1 MQKLKPASL
10 NWALRHAQLR
20 GDTDIFPVAFEFRA
34 IEHDWDRILTYLT
47 DEDVLKWT
55 ARPLRRCLSPKRKLG
70 FRVATQLDPL
80 DFLVFAALVY
90 EIGQDLETHRL
101 PYSTQAEQT
110 VASYRFRP
118 SEEGSM
124 FDPDVGFRS
133 FQDRSAELAQS
144 AGYGY
149 VVSTDIADFYP
160 RLYHHR
166 VEGALS
172 NATNKNNHV
181 LALKNLISQWNQ
193 TQSYG
198 IPVGPAPSRLIAEI
212 SIDDVDQ
219 ILAAERIP
227 FVRYVDDYRMF
238 ARSEVD
244 GYRKLARLAD
254 VLYKNHGLTLQ
265 QEKTSIQPAEK
276 FLEAI
281 SGTVEGKALEDISS
295 TFARFLSDSGITD
308 PYCEIEYDQLDDQ
321 SKKTIDSLNLLE
333 LLQQQVACQEIDQP
347 TVRFLLARL
356 GQLDFTDAAAIV
368 VQNVGKLF
376 PVFPDVVKFFGRLR
390 SLDESERHDVG
401 RRLLEDIDQSA
412 ISGSAFHR
420 MWLFSLFSEGTEWG
434 NSEKLISLY
443 SGHDDAFSRRKLTL
457 ALAKSRQG
465 FWFRSR
471 KDDVF
476 EFGGWMKRAFL
487 AGASCLPVDE
497 RRHWYDFL
505 DPRLD
510 ELEKSVV
517 AWSRSKPFPDQ

>member
-10 NWALRHAQLR
+10 DWALRHALSR

-34 IEHDWDRILTYLT
+34 IEHDWDRIRQYLT
-47 DEDVLKWT
+47 DADVLKWA

-80 DFLVFAALVY
+80 DFLMFAALVY
-90 EIGQDLETHRL
+90 EIGQDLETQRL
-101 PYSTQAEQT
+101 PYSTQADQT
-110 VASYRFRP
+110 VASNRFHP
-118 SEEGSM
+118 NEDGSM

-133 FQDRSAELAQS
+133 FHDRSTELAQS
-144 AGYGY
+144 GDYGY

-219 ILAAERIP
+219 ILAAEKIP

-238 ARSEVD
+238 AASEVD

-265 QEKTSIQPAEK
+265 QEKTKIQPAEK

-281 SGTVEGKALEDISS
+281 SSTPERNALEDISS
-295 TFARFLSDSGITD
+295 AFARFLFDSGITD

-321 SKKTIDSLNLLE
+321 SKETIDSLNLLE
-333 LLQQQVACQEIDQP
+333 LLRQQVACQEIDGP

-356 GQLDFTDAAAIV
+356 GQLDSTDATAIV
-368 VQNVGKLF
+368 VQNVDKLF
-376 PVFPDVVKFFGRLR
+376 PVFPDVIKFFGRLR
-390 SLDESERHDVG
+390 GLEESERHDVG
-401 RRLLEDIDQSA
+401 GRLLEDIDQSA

-443 SGHDDAFSRRKLTL
+443 RGHDDAFSRRKLTL

-497 RRHWYDFL
+497 RKHWYDFL
-505 DPRLD
+505 YPGLD
-510 ELEKSVV
+510 VLEKSVV

>member
-1 MQKLKPASL
+1 
-10 NWALRHAQLR
+10 
-20 GDTDIFPVAFEFRA
+20 
-34 IEHDWDRILTYLT
+34 
-47 DEDVLKWT
+47 
-55 ARPLRRCLSPKRKLG
+55 
-70 FRVATQLDPL
+70 
-80 DFLVFAALVY
+80 
-90 EIGQDLETHRL
+90 
-101 PYSTQAEQT
+101 
-110 VASYRFRP
+110 
-118 SEEGSM
+118 M

-149 VVSTDIADFYP
+149 VVSSDIADFYP

-244 GYRKLARLAD
+244 GYPKLARLAD

-376 PVFPDVVKFFGRLR
+376 PVFPDVVKFFRPANITTTVQGGMFGDARRAARRLAWERLAR
-390 SLDESERHDVG
+390 SLHSWVCSSHRSN
-401 RRLLEDIDQSA
+401 SA
-412 ISGSAFHR
+412 GP
-420 MWLFSLFSEGTEWG
+420 
-434 NSEKLISLY
+434 N
-443 SGHDDAFSRRKLTL
+443 
-457 ALAKSRQG
+457 
-465 FWFRSR
+465 RSR
-471 KDDVF
+471 
-476 EFGGWMKRAFL
+476 G
-487 AGASCLPVDE
+487 S
-497 RRHWYDFL
+497 
-505 DPRLD
+505 
-510 ELEKSVV
+510 S
-517 AWSRSKPFPDQ
+517 SRTTR